1 MKIDI
6 NSPIVQHLISYPKFD
21 HFVYQ
26 ERIKELIDLGV
37 EEFIFSGPTKI
48 DNLNILGKGH
58 SGIVVKVNTNRGKNL
73 ALKIRRSDSPRK
85 NSYEEAKMMIIA
97 NSLDI
102 GPIFIDQKK
111 DFILMELIDGQKI
124 SVWIDG
130 QSNCNN
136 VISKQAV
143 KNVINEILEQCYRLD
158 GIYLDHGEL
167 TRIDNHIIISYEKK
181 VVIIDFESSS
191 INRKTTNV
199 TSITHSLI
207 LGGLLAKNIKKILD
221 FNKEDLMVENLRE
234 YKKEKSR
241 ENFEKIISLIIQS

>member
-1 MKIDI
+1 LKIDI

-26 ERIKELIDLGV
+26 ERIKELIDLGI
-37 EEFIFSGPTKI
+37 EEIIISGPTKI
-48 DNLNILGKGH
+48 DNLDILGKGH

-85 NSYEEAKMMIIA
+85 NSHEEAKMMIIA
-97 NSLDI
+97 NILDI
-102 GPIFIDQKK
+102 GPKLIDEKK
-111 DFILMELIDGQKI
+111 DFILMELIDGKKI
-124 SVWIDG
+124 SLWIDE

-136 VISKQAV
+136 LISKQAV
-143 KNVINEILEQCYRLD
+143 KKVINEILEQCYHLD

-207 LGGLLAKNIKKILD
+207 LGGLIAKKIKKILD
-221 FNKEDLMVENLRE
+221 FNKEDLMLENLRQ
-234 YKKEKSR
+234 YKKEKNSK
-241 ENFEKIISLIIQS
+241 NFEKIISLITES

>member
-1 MKIDI
+1 LKIDI
-6 NSPIVQHLISYPKFD
+6 NSPIVQHLISYPKFNYS
-21 HFVYQ
+21 VYQ

-37 EEFIFSGPTKI
+37 EEVIFSGTTKI
-48 DNLNILGKGH
+48 DNLDILGKGH

-97 NSLDI
+97 NLLDI
-102 GPIFIDQKK
+102 GPKLIDQKK
-111 DFILMELIDGQKI
+111 DFILMQLIDGKKI
-124 SVWIDG
+124 SVWIDE

-136 VISKQAV
+136 LISKQAV
-143 KNVINEILEQCYRLD
+143 KKVINEILEQCYHLD

-191 INRKTTNV
+191 INRRTTNV

-207 LGGLLAKNIKKILD
+207 LGGLLAKKIKKILD

-234 YKKEKSR
+234 YKKEKNR
-241 ENFEKIISLIIQS
+241 KNFDEIISLITES

>member
-26 ERIKELIDLGV
+26 ERIKQLIELGV
-37 EEFIFSGPTKI
+37 AEIILSGPTKI
-48 DNLNILGKGH
+48 DKLDILGKGH
-58 SGIVVKVNTNRGKNL
+58 SGIVVKVNTNRGENL
-73 ALKIRRSDSPRK
+73 ALKIRRTDSPRT
-85 NSYEEAKMMIIA
+85 NSHEEAKMMIIA
-97 NSLDI
+97 NLLDI
-102 GPIFIDQKK
+102 GPKFVDQKK

-130 QSNCNN
+130 HSNYNN
-136 VISKQAV
+136 LISKEAV
-143 KNVINEILEQCYRLD
+143 KKAINEILEQCYHLD

-199 TSITHSLI
+199 TSVTHSLI
-207 LGGLLAKNIKKILD
+207 LGGLLAKKIKKILD
-221 FNKEDLMVENLRE
+221 FNKENLMVENLRE
-234 YKKEKSR
+234 YKKEKNKK
-241 ENFEKIISLIIQS
+241 NFEKIIALIIES

>member
-26 ERIKELIDLGV
+26 ERIKELIELGV
-37 EEFIFSGPTKI
+37 AEIILSGPTKI
-48 DNLNILGKGH
+48 DKLDILGKGH
-58 SGIVVKVNTNRGKNL
+58 AGIVVKVNTKRGDNL
-73 ALKIRRSDSPRK
+73 ALKIRRTDSPRT
-85 NSYEEAKMMIIA
+85 NSHEEAKMMIIS
-97 NSLDI
+97 NLLDI
-102 GPIFIDQKK
+102 GPKLVDQKK

-130 QSNCNN
+130 HTNYNN
-136 VISKQAV
+136 LISKETV
-143 KNVINEILEQCYRLD
+143 KKAINEILQQCYHLD

-199 TSITHSLI
+199 TSVTHSLI
-207 LGGLLAKNIKKILD
+207 LGGLLAKKIKKILD
-221 FNKEDLMVENLRE
+221 FDKEDLIVKNLRE
-234 YKKEKSR
+234 YKKEKNR
-241 ENFEKIISLIIQS
+241 KNFEKIISLIIES

>member
-1 MKIDI
+1 LKIDI

-26 ERIKELIDLGV
+26 ERVKELIDLGI
-37 EEFIFSGPTKI
+37 EEIIISGPTKI
-48 DNLNILGKGH
+48 HNLDILGKGH

-85 NSYEEAKMMIIA
+85 NSHEEAKMMIIA
-97 NSLDI
+97 NILDI
-102 GPIFIDQKK
+102 GPKLIDQKK
-111 DFILMELIDGQKI
+111 DFILMELIDGKKI
-124 SVWIDG
+124 SLWIDE
-130 QSNCNN
+130 QSNCNL
-136 VISKQAV
+136 ISKQAV
-143 KNVINEILEQCYRLD
+143 KKVINEILEQCYHLD

-207 LGGLLAKNIKKILD
+207 LGGLHAKKIKKILD

-234 YKKEKSR
+234 YKKEKNR
-241 ENFEKIISLIIQS
+241 KNLEKITSLITES

>member
-26 ERIKELIDLGV
+26 ERIKELIDLGI
-37 EEFIFSGPTKI
+37 EEIIFSGPTKI
-48 DNLNILGKGH
+48 DNLDILGKGH

-85 NSYEEAKMMIIA
+85 NSHEEAKMMIIA
-97 NSLDI
+97 NILDI
-102 GPIFIDQKK
+102 GPKLIDLKK
-111 DFILMELIDGQKI
+111 DFILMELIDGKKI
-124 SVWIDG
+124 SLWIDE

-136 VISKQAV
+136 LISKQAV
-143 KNVINEILEQCYRLD
+143 KKLINEILEQCYHLD

-167 TRIDNHIIISYEKK
+167 TRLDNHIIISYEKK
-181 VVIIDFESSS
+181 GVIIDFESSS
-191 INRKTTNV
+191 INRKTTNI

-207 LGGLLAKNIKKILD
+207 LGGLLAKKIKKILD
-221 FNKEDLMVENLRE
+221 FKKEDLMVENLRE
-234 YKKEKSR
+234 YKREKNR
-241 ENFEKIISLIIQS
+241 KNFEKIISLITES